1 METAGGILTARSCV
15 LTSLECSQNSVLKK
29 TKQNKEDKGKKRVL
43 TGYNPQFFL
52 RRSEQGA
59 WTLVRG
65 VGDEHGA
72 RAGDDGKPK

>member
-15 LTSLECSQNSVLKK
+15 LASLECSQNSVKK
-29 TKQNKEDKGKKRVL
+29 KQQQNKEDKGKKRLL
-43 TGYNPQFFL
+43 TGYHLQVFL
-52 RRSEQGA
+52 RRSERGA

-72 RAGDDGKPK
+72 RAGDGGKPK